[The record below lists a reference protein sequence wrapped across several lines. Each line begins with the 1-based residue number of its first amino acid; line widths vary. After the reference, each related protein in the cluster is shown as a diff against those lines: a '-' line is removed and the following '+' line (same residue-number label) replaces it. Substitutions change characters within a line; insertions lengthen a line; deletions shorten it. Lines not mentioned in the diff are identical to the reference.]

1 MAKEVANIRI
11 FKLIN
16 GDDVVAHL
24 PQGEKQLPEKSPLV
38 RISKPLQIKYIP
50 QMTSMG
56 IRDYIALIKWVNYTP
71 DKVVNIPKD
80 KIMTI
85 TLASEEMVSSYMNLA
100 KDYDKLDQPKKAS
113 KSIFKQEKIS
123 EEDNEILNEIFKEL
137 DSGKKRTIH

>member
-1 MAKEVANIRI
+1 
-11 FKLIN
+11 
-16 GDDVVAHL
+16 
-24 PQGEKQLPEKSPLV
+24 
-38 RISKPLQIKYIP
+38 
-50 QMTSMG
+50 MTSMG

-85 TLASEEMVSSYMNLA
+85 TLASEDMVSSYMNLA

-137 DSGKKRTIH
+137 DGGKKRTIH

>member
-85 TLASEEMVSSYMNLA
+85 TLASEDMVSSYMNLA

>member
-85 TLASEEMVSSYMNLA
+85 TLASEDMVSSYMNLA

-123 EEDNEILNEIFKEL
+123 EQDNEILNEIFKEL

>member
-1 MAKEVANIRI
+1 MADVKANIRI

-24 PQGEKQLPEKSPLV
+24 PEGEKQLPEKSPLV

-50 QMTSMG
+50 QMTPMG

-71 DKVVNIPKD
+71 DTVVNIPKD

-85 TLASEEMVSSYMNLA
+85 TMASGEMSKSYMNLV
-100 KDYDKLDQPKKAS
+100 KDYDKMDQPQKAS

-123 EEDNEILNEIFKEL
+123 DEDNEILNEIFKEL
-137 DSGKKRTIH
+137 DGGKKRTIH